1 MQSMQ
6 NMMNQ
11 VGNPQQM
18 VGPMSNNPNQM
29 QNQQTNPQQQQHWI
43 KNQIMMRQQAAQ
55 QQMHMGVS

>member
-29 QNQQTNPQQQQHWI
+29 PNQQNNPQQQQQWHI
-43 KNQIMMRQQAAQ
+43 KSQMMMRQQQ